1 MTFDAPGPLH
11 THIAL
16 HLNNQEAT
24 CTSTF
29 DAPGPLH
36 THITQHLNKQEAT
49 CTSTIEKRLN
59 LKDRRNKNY
68 CNPCTE
74 LQLKIELDLN

>member
-11 THIAL
+11 THITL
-16 HLNNQEAT
+16 HLN
-24 CTSTF
+24 
-29 DAPGPLH
+29 
-36 THITQHLNKQEAT
+36 KKEAT

-59 LKDRRNKNY
+59 LKDQRNKNY
-68 CNPCTE
+68 SNPCTE